1 MISRTI
7 AALAAGSLL
16 AASGCDKQKSPSV
29 AVQAPAAAGA
39 CAADVSPTQVVAT
52 IGDQKI
58 TAADVDK
65 EYGKQLQQLESEYQ
79 KKRFEFRRTAVER
92 FVLQKVVRDAALK
105 AGLKD
110 EGERKA
116 EDLFLEKEIDEK
128 VPAPSDEQLQ
138 AAFEEVKDQ
147 VPPGV
152 SFEMVKP
159 QLTQMVQREAK
170 QARAVEV
177 FDKLKADAG
186 AKVLLEEPRKQ
197 VEAVGPS
204 RGPADAKVTI
214 VEYSDFECPFCSRAR
229 KTVDAVMEANAGKVR
244 LVFRHYPLPM
254 HKNAPKAA
262 EAAACADAQGKFY
275 AMHDQLFDHATALD
289 VENLKGYAKAVGL
302 DEAKFNACLD
312 TGEMA
317 KVVKKDM
324 ESGEAVGVSST
335 PTFFINGRE
344 IAGALPQAD
353 FQKMIDEELGKAK

>member
-7 AALAAGSLL
+7 VVLAAASLL
-16 AASGCDKQKSPSV
+16 AASGCDKQKTPSV
-29 AVQAPAAAGA
+29 ALQAPAAGA
-39 CAADVSPTQVVAT
+39 CAADVNPDQVVAT

-65 EYGKQLQQLESEYQ
+65 EFGKQLKQMEADYQ
-79 KKRFEFRRTAVER
+79 KKRFDFRRTAVER

-105 AGLKD
+105 AGIKD

-116 EDLFLEKEIDEK
+116 EEIYLEKEVDEK

-138 AAFEEVKDQ
+138 AAFEQVKDQ

-152 SFEMVKP
+152 SYEMVKP
-159 QLTQMVQREAK
+159 QLTQMVQGEAK
-170 QARAVEV
+170 QARAVEL
-177 FDKLKADAG
+177 FDKLKSEAG
-186 AKVLLEEPRKQ
+186 VKMMLEEPRKQ

-214 VEYSDFECPFCSRAR
+214 VEYSDFECPFCDRAR

-262 EAAACADAQGKFY
+262 EAAACADAQGKFF
-275 AMHDQLFDHATALD
+275 AMHDQLFDHAKALE
-289 VENLKGYAKAVGL
+289 VENLKGYAKSAGL
-302 DEAKFNACLD
+302 DEAKFAECLD
-312 TGEMA
+312 KGEMA
-317 KVVKKDM
+317 KVVEKDM
-324 ESGEAVGVSST
+324 ASAEAVGVAST

-344 IAGALPQAD
+344 VAGALPQAE
-353 FQKMIDEELGKAK
+353 FQRIIDEELGKAK